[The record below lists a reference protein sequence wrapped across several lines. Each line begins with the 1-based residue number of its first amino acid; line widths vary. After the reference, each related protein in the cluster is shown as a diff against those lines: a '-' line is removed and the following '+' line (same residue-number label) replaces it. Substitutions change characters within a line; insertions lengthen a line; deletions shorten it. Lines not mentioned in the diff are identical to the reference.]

1 MKNLWTL
8 HVYNLTSNRVGGLTP
23 DEASE
28 LIAKAKEDMISLKER
43 LDKDRQKQEMA
54 LAKRLGDMKR
64 KKLNQMVGHQFIHSH
79 ILCCIEIR
87 RNIKLII
94 NKCYEFAF

>member
-1 MKNLWTL
+1 MQMKNLWTL

-64 KKLNQMVGHQFIHSH
+64 KKLNQMVGHQFIH
-79 ILCCIEIR
+79 
-87 RNIKLII
+87 IK
-94 NKCYEFAF
+94 

>member
-64 KKLNQMVGHQFIHSH
+64 KKLNQMVGHQFSLY
-79 ILCCIEIR
+79 ILSNGGGGLTWLTCT
-87 RNIKLII
+87 L
-94 NKCYEFAF
+94 FTF